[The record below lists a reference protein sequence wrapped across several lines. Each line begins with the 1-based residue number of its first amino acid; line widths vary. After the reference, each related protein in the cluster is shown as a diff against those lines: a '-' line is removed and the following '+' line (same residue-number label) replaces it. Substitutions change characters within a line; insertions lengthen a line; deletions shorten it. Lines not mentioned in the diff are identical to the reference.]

1 MALLIRAAC
10 AGVAVAL
17 VLSGCGG
24 DGRRVAYTDL
34 TREAGALEF
43 TRITRGLFR
52 DRSALRQVLERNNP
66 GRPIRLP
73 DIDFARQSAYLV
85 AAGPRSSTGYVLR
98 IVGVEDR
105 GSEIVVVVRERTPS
119 LGDPVAARVTYPFR
133 LLALPRTDEPVK
145 LKWLGRP

>member
-10 AGVAVAL
+10 AGLAAVLLLA
-17 VLSGCGG
+17 GCGG
-24 DGRRVAYTDL
+24 ENRRIAYTDL
-34 TREAGALEF
+34 TRETGPLEF

-52 DRSALRQVLERNNP
+52 DRAALREVLERNNP
-66 GRPIRLP
+66 GKPIRLP
-73 DIDFARQSAYLV
+73 RIDFAQRSAYLV

-105 GSEIVVVVRERTPS
+105 GGEIVVMVHEQTPS

>member
-1 MALLIRAAC
+1 MALLTRAAC
-10 AGVAVAL
+10 AGLAAAL
-17 VLSGCGG
+17 LLGGCGG
-24 DGRRVAYTDL
+24 ESRRVAYKDV
-34 TREAGALEF
+34 TRNAGALEF

-52 DRSALRQVLERNNP
+52 DRGALREVLERNNP

-98 IVGVEDR
+98 IVSVEDR
-105 GSEIVVVVRERTPS
+105 GNEIVVEVREQTPS